1 MAELVTYEVR
11 GQVAVITL
19 NRPDARNAVNDDLA
33 QAMESA
39 IDRLESEEGVWAGVL
54 TANTDGH
61 KFLVCAPP
69 CD

>member
-33 QAMESA
+33 QA
-39 IDRLESEEGVWAGVL
+39 VL
-54 TANTDGH
+54 WRQSP
-61 KFLVCAPP
+61 KEI
-69 CD
+69 